1 MSHAL
6 AMQTQKSIEYHEC
19 VSITDEHDERTKK
32 KQTNRFDRIKRMS
45 EMSDTWIEFLCYS

>member
-1 MSHAL
+1 MEVLKMSHAL

-32 KQTNRFDRIKRMS
+32 RTNKQIR
-45 EMSDTWIEFLCYS
+45 